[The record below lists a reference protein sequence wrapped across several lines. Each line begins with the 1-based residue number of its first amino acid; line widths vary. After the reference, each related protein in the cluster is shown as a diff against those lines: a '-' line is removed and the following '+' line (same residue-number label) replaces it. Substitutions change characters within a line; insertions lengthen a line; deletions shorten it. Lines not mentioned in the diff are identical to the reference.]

1 MAQPRSWLNEVIEVI
16 QLLGGEAHYEDIYR
30 LIYERQIINFED
42 NPNWQAAVRQNI
54 EMHSSDSAAYSGK
67 KNIFY
72 TVAGKGRGIWGLRP
86 SYVRRNDDVV
96 PLEVLDKK
104 QELGRQSARQL
115 SDEQLKA
122 KAEEMQ
128 SGMPRKRKASAPA

>member
-1 MAQPRSWLNEVIEVI
+1 
-16 QLLGGEAHYEDIYR
+16 
-30 LIYERQIINFED
+30 
-42 NPNWQAAVRQNI
+42 
-54 EMHSSDSAAYSGK
+54 
-67 KNIFY
+67 
-72 TVAGKGRGIWGLRP
+72 
-86 SYVRRNDDVV
+86 VV

>member
-30 LIYERQIINFED
+30 LIYERQIINFEN

-72 TVAGKGRGIWGLRP
+72 TVAGKGRGLGTPVLRM
-86 SYVRRNDDVV
+86 SVVTTMWFHWKCWIKSRNWADKV
-96 PLEVLDKK
+96 PDSC
-104 QELGRQSARQL
+104 RMS
-115 SDEQLKA
+115 S
-122 KAEEMQ
+122 
-128 SGMPRKRKASAPA
+128 